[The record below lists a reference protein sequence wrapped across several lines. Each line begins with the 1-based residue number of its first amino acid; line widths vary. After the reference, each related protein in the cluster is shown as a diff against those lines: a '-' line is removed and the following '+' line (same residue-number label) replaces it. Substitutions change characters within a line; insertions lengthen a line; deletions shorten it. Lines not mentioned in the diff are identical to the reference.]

1 MKNKAK
7 SPEEKSLL
15 KTFLEK
21 TRRFLTI
28 LFAMGVD
35 KHLDYD
41 QEEIGLQKHNN
52 EKKKGS

>member
-15 KTFLEK
+15 KTFLK
-21 TRRFLTI
+21 KARQFLTI
-28 LFAMGVD
+28 LFAMGID

-41 QEEIGLQKHNN
+41 QDETDLQKHNN

>member
-7 SPEEKSLL
+7 SPEEKSFL
-15 KTFLEK
+15 KTFLKK
-21 TRRFLTI
+21 TRQFLTI
-28 LFAMGVD
+28 LFAMGID

-41 QEEIGLQKHNN
+41 QEETGLQKHNN